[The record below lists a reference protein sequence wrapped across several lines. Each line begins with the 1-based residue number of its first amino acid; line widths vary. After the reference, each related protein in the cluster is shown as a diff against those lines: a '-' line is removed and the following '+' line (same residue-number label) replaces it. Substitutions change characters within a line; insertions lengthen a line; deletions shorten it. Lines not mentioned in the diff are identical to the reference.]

1 MQWRNVIYFLT
12 FLMGPLVAKVDV
24 KAGDRS
30 NFPKTHRDMI
40 YHEDIRMDNTGNTN
54 ENNN

>member
-1 MQWRNVIYFLT
+1 
-12 FLMGPLVAKVDV
+12 MGPLVAKVDV